1 MDHLQP
7 SSATADSPYVVGIT
21 GTLCYGSHLITI
33 LATILR
39 GNEDFTTESQSHQ
52 DHDECC
58 NNSNNKSN
66 NSNSNNNTYNDTHNK
81 IIIHSIIVMTI
92 SHTRIIA

>member
-1 MDHLQP
+1 M
-7 SSATADSPYVVGIT
+7 GIT

-39 GNEDFTTESQSHQ
+39 GNDDFTTESHQ

-66 NSNSNNNTYNDTHNK
+66 NSNSNNNTDNDTHNK
-81 IIIHSIIVMTI
+81 IIIHSTIVMTI
-92 SHTRIIA
+92 SDTRIIA